1 MATAMEHRRFNDPGA
16 WVATLL
22 ADTETRPE
30 TALALFVLAIVS
42 MGGFLFSHTLSIDD
56 ELTLFAGPDGWLS
69 WFNQG
74 RFLIGL
80 LQRLV
85 PQPVTPLF
93 PYVLLACCYVVS
105 YILIIAVHGLRH
117 RWTTHLGFL
126 IFILFPTNWLSQE
139 FVINVPGFG
148 VGLVLVSFA
157 AYITART
164 APTKPDFKLSS
175 LSISSILLLIL
186 AIGGFQSLITLYL
199 SIGAGNLLFRLCSTD
214 DTISGDSRNRPR
226 LSSLVPWFANGTLAV
241 VLHSALL
248 KLYLAISHTEVHQI
262 DRYFRSP
269 YFMLRTE
276 PQAYIHGNIS
286 QLLQTY
292 LTPGLFYGHSLWALT
307 ALLAGFPLVVMMKQA
322 GKKYHQNPPPVN
334 ARDPQNLNQQQIATL
349 IALAALLLLL
359 PLSLNIISK
368 PYRIP
373 MRALMALPYLAWL
386 ASSLWLR
393 GDLTFRNL
401 SVSRNATTITGAL
414 LSGILVFQ
422 CLICSSNYYAARA
435 YNFRSDQ
442 LVAASIAAAI
452 TQAKNAP
459 SRQVSY
465 LASQGSL
472 KREVPYSVAMYSTAG
487 SSFFNWDG
495 GNDSRMVTWLKAMG
509 ISHLKPATEI
519 QKSLYSKE
527 WEQMSVWPAPGSIVV
542 RNDTILIK
550 FNS

>member
-1 MATAMEHRRFNDPGA
+1 MAAATEHRRFNDPGA

-22 ADTETRPE
+22 AETKTRPE
-30 TALALFVLAIVS
+30 TALALFVLALVS

-105 YILIIAVHGLRH
+105 YILILAVHGLRH

-139 FVINVPGFG
+139 FAINVPGFG

-175 LSISSILLLIL
+175 LSTSAILLLIL

-199 SIGAGNLLFRLCSTD
+199 SIGVGNLLFRLCGTD
-214 DTISGDSRNRPR
+214 DTIRGDSKNRPR
-226 LSSLVPWFANGTLAV
+226 LSSLLPWFANGTLAV
-241 VLHSALL
+241 VLHTALL

-276 PQAYIHGNIS
+276 PQAYIQGNIA

-292 LTPGLFYGHSLWALT
+292 LTPGIFYGHSLWAFT
-307 ALLAGFPLVVMMKQA
+307 ALLVGFPLVAMTRQA
-322 GKKYHQNPPPVN
+322 GKKYDQNQPPDN
-334 ARDPQNLNQQQIATL
+334 ARQPQNLNQQQAATL
-349 IALAALLLLL
+349 IALGIILLLL

-373 MRALMALPYLAWL
+373 MRALMALPYVAWL
-386 ASSLWLR
+386 VSSLWLR
-393 GDLTFRNL
+393 GDLRSGSMIAGRT
-401 SVSRNATTITGAL
+401 VTTLAGAL
-414 LSGILVFQ
+414 LSGVLIFQ
-422 CLICSSNYYAARA
+422 CVICSSNYYAARA

-442 LVAASIAAAI
+442 LVAASIASAI
-452 TQAKNAP
+452 TQTNSEP
-459 SRQVSY
+459 GRQVLY

-472 KREVPYSVAMYSTAG
+472 KRELPYRVAMYSTAG

-495 GNDSRMVTWLKAMG
+495 GNNGRMVAWLKAMG
-509 ISHLKPATEI
+509 ISHLKPATDS
-519 QKSLYSKE
+519 QKSLYNKE
-527 WEQMSVWPAPGSIVV
+527 FEQMREWPSPGSIAVK
-542 RNDTILIK
+542 NDTVLIK
-550 FNS
+550 FNP